1 MKLAVIT
8 GPPGSGKT
16 TTIVKVA
23 EILASRGVALGGFY
37 TREVREGGVRKG
49 FEIVTIPDGE
59 AAWLALRGGV
69 SRYRVGSYAVFP
81 ENLERVG
88 LPKLETAVGEGKVL
102 LVDEVGPMELL
113 SERFVRSVERVIG
126 SVRASAFTV
135 HYRAMQGTARH
146 QLIERLRSAA
156 TLIEVVRFG
165 TSQQVA
171 ERVASHL
178 LG

>member
-16 TTIVKVA
+16 TAIVKVA
-23 EILASRGVALGGFY
+23 EVLASRGVAVGGFY

-49 FEIVTIPDGE
+49 FEIVTIPEGE
-59 AAWLALRGGV
+59 TAWLALRGGV

-88 LPKLETAVGEGKVL
+88 LPKLEKAVGEGKVL

-113 SERFVRSVERVIG
+113 SERFVRSVEG
-126 SVRASAFTV
+126 S
-135 HYRAMQGTARH
+135 
-146 QLIERLRSAA
+146 
-156 TLIEVVRFG
+156 
-165 TSQQVA
+165 
-171 ERVASHL
+171 
-178 LG
+178 

>member
-16 TTIVKVA
+16 TAIVKVA
-23 EILASRGVALGGFY
+23 EILASKGFAVGGFY
-37 TREVREGGVRKG
+37 TREVREGGLRKG

-59 AAWLALRGGV
+59 TAWLALRGGV

-88 LPKLETAVGEGKVL
+88 LPRIETAAGEGKVL

-113 SERFVRSVERVIG
+113 SERFVRSVERAIG
-126 SVRASAFTV
+126 SVGASAFTV
-135 HYRAMQGTARH
+135 HYRARH
-146 QLIERLRSAA
+146 PLVERLRAAA

-165 TSQQVA
+165 TSRQVA
-171 ERVASHL
+171 EKVASHL

>member
-1 MKLAVIT
+1 MKMAVIT

-16 TTIVKVA
+16 TAIVKVA
-23 EILASRGVALGGFY
+23 EILESKGVTVTGFY
-37 TREVREGGVRKG
+37 TREVREGGMRKG

-59 AAWLALRGGV
+59 RAWLALRGEV

-88 LPKLETAVGEGKVL
+88 LPHLETAAGGGKVL

-126 SVRASAFTV
+126 SVDASAFTV
-135 HYRAMQGTARH
+135 HYRARH
-146 QLIERLRSAA
+146 PLIERLRDAA
-156 TLIEVVRFG
+156 TLLEVVRFG
-165 TSQQVA
+165 TSHQVA
-171 ERVASHL
+171 ERVAAHL

>member
-1 MKLAVIT
+1 MRLAVIT

-16 TTIVKVA
+16 TAIVKVA
-23 EILASRGVALGGFY
+23 EILASKGVAVGGFY
-37 TREVREGGVRKG
+37 TKEVREGGVRKG
-49 FEIVTIPDGE
+49 FEIVTIPAGE
-59 AAWLALRGGV
+59 KAWLALRGGS
-69 SRYRVGSYAVFP
+69 SRYRIGSYAVFP
-81 ENLERVG
+81 ENLERIG
-88 LPKLETAVGEGKVL
+88 LPVLEAAAGEGKVL

-113 SERFVRSVERVIG
+113 SERFVRSVENVIG

-135 HYRAMQGTARH
+135 HYRARH
-146 QLIERLRSAA
+146 PLIERLKSAA
-156 TLIEVVRFG
+156 TMVEVVRFG

>member
-1 MKLAVIT
+1 MRLAVIT

-16 TTIVKVA
+16 TAVVRVA
-23 EILASRGVALGGFY
+23 EILASKGVEVGGFY
-37 TREVREGGVRKG
+37 TREVREGRVRKG
-49 FEIVTIPDGE
+49 FEIVTIPAGE
-59 AAWLALRGGV
+59 TAWLALRGGV
-69 SRYRVGSYAVFP
+69 SRYRIGPYAVFP

-88 LPKLETAVGEGKVL
+88 LPTLESAAGEGKVL

-113 SERFVRSVERVIG
+113 SERFVRAVENVIG

-135 HYRAMQGTARH
+135 HYRARH
-146 QLIERLRSAA
+146 PLIERLRSAA

-165 TSQQVA
+165 TSRQVA
-171 ERVASHL
+171 EKVASHL

>member
-1 MKLAVIT
+1 MRLAVIT

-16 TTIVKVA
+16 TAVVKVA
-23 EILASRGVALGGFY
+23 EILASKGVAVGGFY
-37 TREVREGGVRKG
+37 TREVREGRERKG
-49 FEIVTIPDGE
+49 FEIVTIPAGE
-59 AAWLALRGGV
+59 TAWLALRGGV
-69 SRYRVGSYAVFP
+69 SRYRIGPYAVFP

-88 LPKLETAVGEGKVL
+88 LPTLESAAGEGKVL

-113 SERFVRSVERVIG
+113 SERFVRAVENVIG

-135 HYRAMQGTARH
+135 HYRARH
-146 QLIERLRSAA
+146 PLIERLRSAA

-165 TSQQVA
+165 TSRQVA
-171 ERVASHL
+171 EKVASHL

>member
-1 MKLAVIT
+1 MRLAVIT

-16 TTIVKVA
+16 TAVAKVA
-23 EILASRGVALGGFY
+23 EILASKGVEVGGFY
-37 TREVREGGVRKG
+37 TREVREGRVRKG
-49 FEIVTIPDGE
+49 FEIVTIPAGE
-59 AAWLALRGGV
+59 TAWLALRGGV
-69 SRYRVGSYAVFP
+69 SRYRIGPYAVFP

-88 LPKLETAVGEGKVL
+88 LPTLESAAGEGKVL

-113 SERFVRSVERVIG
+113 SERFVRAVENVIG

-135 HYRAMQGTARH
+135 HYRARH
-146 QLIERLRSAA
+146 PLIERLRSAA

-165 TSQQVA
+165 TSRQVA
-171 ERVASHL
+171 EKVASHL